1 MRPIDRLLPAG
12 AKRIAVLGGDDGGEL
27 AIEDPVAGE
36 VAGELPIAD
45 GEAGRFLAAVA
56 AELRPI
62 AGPLP
67 GARPF
72 ALAAG
77 AFVVPDD
84 FDAPLPE
91 DVLREF
97 EGQ

>member
-12 AKRIAVLGGDDGGEL
+12 AKRVAALGRDDGGEL
-27 AIEDPVAGE
+27 ASEDPVAGE

-45 GEAGRFLAAVA
+45 GEAGRFKGNAAADV
-56 AELRPI
+56 RPI

>member
-1 MRPIDRLLPAG
+1 MSTVSLTELHQDTAALLARVEAGERLLVV
-12 AKRIAVLGGDDGGEL
+12 RGGR
-27 AIEDPVAGE
+27 AI
-36 VAGELPIAD
+36 
-45 GEAGRFLAAVA
+45 

-62 AGPLP
+62 AGPRP
-67 GARPF
+67 GSRPF
-72 ALAAG
+72 GLAAG

-97 EGQ
+97 EGR